1 MPRLLLSI
9 ALLAGAATLGQAAE
23 PVALTPPSGRLM
35 TLMLGRYECER
46 PGPPAQPGGVPDSA
60 ISFAVTSSSRYVAA
74 DGTRGS
80 YLFTGDTV
88 TMTSGPLAGIRLVR
102 VRPSFLRKLE
112 GDGVPGDLRCVLSRS
127 SDKH

>member
-1 MPRLLLSI
+1 MPRVLLSI
-9 ALLAGAATLGQAAE
+9 ALLAGAATLAQAAE

-46 PGPPAQPGGVPDSA
+46 PGPPAHPGGVPDSA

-112 GDGVPGDLRCVLSRS
+112 GDGLPGDLRCVLSRS